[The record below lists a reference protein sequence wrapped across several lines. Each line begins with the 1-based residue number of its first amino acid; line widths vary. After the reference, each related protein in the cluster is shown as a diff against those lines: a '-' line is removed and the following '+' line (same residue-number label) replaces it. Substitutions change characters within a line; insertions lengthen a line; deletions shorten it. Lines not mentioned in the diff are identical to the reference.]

1 MNTKEKQWIT
11 KAVQLLKQME
21 FSGTII
27 EYEEMY
33 DGSLEPWETTRVCP
47 ICGCQGYHS
56 DTLFHFCNLFFD
68 DIFEFSGLFIEN
80 PFIFAKPVS
89 VAFSFCLQAI
99 GISS

>member
-21 FSGTII
+21 FSSNII

-47 ICGCQGYHS
+47 ICECQGYHS
-56 DTLFHFCNLFFD
+56 DSC
-68 DIFEFSGLFIEN
+68 E
-80 PFIFAKPVS
+80 
-89 VAFSFCLQAI
+89 LQELLKEAEEVKCI
-99 GISS
+99 QK